1 MARGASN
8 ILYALGWRNQR
19 VLEEGL
25 PGWRAKGYPVVGTNL
40 SHDPKH

>member
-8 ILYALGWRNQR
+8 VLYALGWRNQR

-25 PGWRAKGYPVVGTNL
+25 PGWFEKGYPVDGTMPTTK
-40 SHDPKH
+40 PKH

>member
-8 ILYALGWRNQR
+8 VLYMLGWRNHR

-25 PGWRAKGYPVVGTNL
+25 PGWYEKGYPVEGTHV
-40 SHDPKH
+40 SKSPRH